1 MYPHERS
8 LVKRL
13 ENKPFVLLGVN
24 SDTDRDQIKQRIKQ
38 ENITWR
44 SWWDAGSAPADGP
57 NAGQTI
63 SQQWHIHGYPT
74 IYVIDDKGVIRY
86 QDVRGQALDDA
97 VDHLLHEMGVTVE
110 PHPPAPLQ

>member
-24 SDTDRDQIKQRIKQ
+24 SDTDREQIKARIKQ

-44 SWWDAGSAPADGP
+44 SWWDNASAPATGP
-57 NAGQTI
+57 NAGQSI
-63 SQQWHIHGYPT
+63 SQQWHIQGWPT
-74 IYVIDDKGVIRY
+74 IFIIDARGVIRY
-86 QDVRGQALDDA
+86 RDVRGQSLDDA
-97 VDHLLHEMGVTVE
+97 IDQLLKDMGVAVE